1 MNRNENLL
9 NANTISF
16 SDIISGD
23 NTYQV
28 PLFQRDYSWKEENWD
43 DLWLDINNALES
55 NTRHYMGSIVLI
67 KKEKKQ
73 LEIIDG
79 QQRLTTLSLLA
90 LSCIRIIEE
99 LIQNN
104 ENKSDNEQRK
114 DILMRKFVGF
124 KSAKSL
130 MFSPKLKLNKLN
142 NPTYSSYLIQFHNVP
157 NKSKLAKSN
166 KALLEAYE
174 YFYKKLKQEVFKD
187 NDTDN
192 LIDFIEF
199 IGDNLQFIQIT
210 VVDELNA
217 YLVFETLNDRG
228 IPLTVTDLFKNYL
241 FSKVAEDDQEHIKNK
256 WDNILSYVRHRDFSN
271 FLRYYWI
278 SRNRL
283 ITEKELFKAIKRT
296 VSDQKDVID
305 IITNLEVHAE
315 VFNALS
321 DPKDDLWK
329 GQSDLIYHLTELQI
343 FGIKQPF
350 PLLLSAYEKFD
361 IITFTKVVKIC
372 SVVAFRYTVISGLK
386 TNILEQVYSK
396 AANNIIKGISTNASQ
411 VFSDLSQ
418 LYVSD
423 EIFTNQFTLK
433 TINTKSKNRL
443 ARYII
448 YNLENKNSN
457 RSTFDFEQDSGT
469 LEHILPENP
478 SDDWNNSFVKD
489 TQIEFIY
496 RIGNFTILEGKLNK
510 ECENKLIEE
519 KKIKYSKSKYSLT
532 NEFDYDIWNP
542 NKLKHRQSKQAK
554 LAKQIWRL
562 NY

>member
-104 ENKSDNEQRK
+104 ENKSDNEERK

-174 YFYKKLKQEVFKD
+174 YFYKKLKQEVFKE

-199 IGDNLQFIQIT
+199 VGDNLQFIQIT

-256 WDNILSYVRHRDFSN
+256 WDSILSYVRHRDFAN
-271 FLRYYWI
+271 FLRY
-278 SRNRL
+278 
-283 ITEKELFKAIKRT
+283 
-296 VSDQKDVID
+296 
-305 IITNLEVHAE
+305 
-315 VFNALS
+315 
-321 DPKDDLWK
+321 
-329 GQSDLIYHLTELQI
+329 
-343 FGIKQPF
+343 
-350 PLLLSAYEKFD
+350 
-361 IITFTKVVKIC
+361 
-372 SVVAFRYTVISGLK
+372 
-386 TNILEQVYSK
+386 
-396 AANNIIKGISTNASQ
+396 
-411 VFSDLSQ
+411 
-418 LYVSD
+418 
-423 EIFTNQFTLK
+423 
-433 TINTKSKNRL
+433 
-443 ARYII
+443 
-448 YNLENKNSN
+448 
-457 RSTFDFEQDSGT
+457 
-469 LEHILPENP
+469 
-478 SDDWNNSFVKD
+478 
-489 TQIEFIY
+489 
-496 RIGNFTILEGKLNK
+496 
-510 ECENKLIEE
+510 
-519 KKIKYSKSKYSLT
+519 
-532 NEFDYDIWNP
+532 
-542 NKLKHRQSKQAK
+542 
-554 LAKQIWRL
+554 
-562 NY
+562 